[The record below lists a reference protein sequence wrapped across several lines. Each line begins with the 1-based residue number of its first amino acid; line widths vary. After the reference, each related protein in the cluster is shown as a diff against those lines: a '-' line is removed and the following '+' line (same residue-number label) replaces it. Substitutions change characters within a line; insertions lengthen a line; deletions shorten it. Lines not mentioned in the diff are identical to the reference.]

1 MELTFEWNYR
11 KAASNQDKHRITFEE
26 ATSVFNDPL
35 AVIFDDKEHS
45 TEQEIREITIGHS
58 ARNRLLVICFTERAE
73 NVIRI
78 INARRATRKER
89 RDYEENID

>member
-11 KAASNQDKHRITFEE
+11 KAASNQRKHGIAFEE

-35 AVIFDDKEHS
+35 AVIFDDEEHS

-58 ARNRLLVICFTERAE
+58 ARNHLLVLCFTERTE
-73 NVIRI
+73 NVIRLI
-78 INARRATRKER
+78 SARRATRKER
-89 RDYEENID
+89 VDYEENV